1 MNDETTTTQPAP
13 EPPPPPP
20 RKRLERSGD
29 DRMLF
34 GVAGGIAKYL
44 GVDATVVRIVAVG
57 LTMLGGAGLLLY
69 LAALLLMPEAGGEA
83 PIARGEGRGQ
93 ALGVVG
99 VIILGLVAFGV
110 VAVIGAV
117 IGWVLFPVAFLVVAG
132 ILAWWIASGERPAGS
147 PGAILKRAGLGL
159 VLLAV
164 CFALALGGGWAAAQG
179 SGALGAGLVIGAG
192 AVLVAAAF
200 TRPARW
206 LILPALSLGLAAA
219 FATATGIDLDGG
231 IGEREHRPT
240 TAADVRDR
248 YELGIGELVVD
259 LRQAELPPGDR
270 HIEIKTGIGHAVVL
284 VPEDVC
290 VATDAQVGMGA
301 VDAFDSESDGV
312 DVDHSDTRTAP
323 PGTTRI
329 VLSGDIGI
337 GMLDVHHQER
347 HGDRH
352 GPDRDGTWNDFDAGG
367 NDACVGG
374 AARAGSGVGG

>member
-13 EPPPPPP
+13 ETPPPPP

-44 GVDATVVRIVAVG
+44 GVDATVVRIVTVG

-83 PIARGEGRGQ
+83 PIVRGEGRGQ

-99 VIILGLVAFGV
+99 VIVLGLVAFGV

-147 PGAILKRAGLGL
+147 PGAILRRAALGL

-164 CFALALGGGWAAAQG
+164 CFALAIGGGLAAGTG
-179 SGALGAGLVIGAG
+179 SGALGAGLVLGAG
-192 AVLVAAAF
+192 AVLVLAAF

-219 FATATGIDLDGG
+219 FVTATGVDLDGG
-231 IGEREHRPT
+231 IGEREHLPI

-248 YELGIGELVVD
+248 YELGIGKLVVD
-259 LRQAELPPGDR
+259 LRQADLPPGDR
-270 HIEIKTGIGHAVVL
+270 RIEIKTGIGHAVVL

-290 VATDAQVGMGA
+290 VTTEAQVGMGA
-301 VDAFDSESDGV
+301 VDAFDSESGGV
-312 DVDHSDTRTAP
+312 DVNHLDARTAP
-323 PGTTRI
+323 PGTTRV
-329 VLSGDIGI
+329 VLSGDVGI
-337 GMLDVHHQER
+337 GALDVHHVEAQGS
-347 HGDRH
+347 GD
-352 GPDRDGTWNDFDAGG
+352 GPELDSTWNDFDAGG

-374 AARAGSGVGG
+374 AGRAGSGVGG